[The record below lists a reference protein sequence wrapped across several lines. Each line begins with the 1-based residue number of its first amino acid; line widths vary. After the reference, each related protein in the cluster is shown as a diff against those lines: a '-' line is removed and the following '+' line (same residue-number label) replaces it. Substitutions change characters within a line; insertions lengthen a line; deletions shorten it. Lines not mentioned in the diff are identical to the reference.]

1 MIKQIIFSK
10 SGGGFVFLMEDLV
23 IKQGHLRQVQY
34 QVLHNV

>member
-23 IKQGHLRQVQY
+23 IKQGASQTGTISSTP
-34 QVLHNV
+34 

>member
-10 SGGGFVFLMEDLV
+10 SGGGFAFLMELSR
-23 IKQGHLRQVQY
+23 GHLRQVQY